1 MECECIQEIHLIAC
15 SRVAATLQNRLISL
29 QLLDCIGR
37 RKISAAL
44 HTSQQHCIR
53 ALFTNKRTHP
63 PTFLSKCKQTPC
75 AFTCTYCAARAHSR
89 EVYAH
94 SLTRTQSLA
103 TAKSHKIFYEARRLE
118 PRVRMSAEHEST
130 RCVSAPDA
138 RAAAA
143 MNGNV
148 IRKIITSSSK
158 CYGSSSPGNP
168 FAIDF
173 PRSRRLIYAARC
185 PCPDKFPVL

>member
-1 MECECIQEIHLIAC
+1 LQFDCPIA
-15 SRVAATLQNRLISL
+15 LE
-29 QLLDCIGR
+29 GE
-37 RKISAAL
+37 K
-44 HTSQQHCIR
+44 SQQHCIR
-53 ALFTNKRTHP
+53 APCTNKRTHP
-63 PTFLSKCKQTPC
+63 THFSLKVRANARSL
-75 AFTCTYCAARAHSR
+75 AHTYCAARAHSR

-138 RAAAA
+138 HAAA
-143 MNGNV
+143 MNGNA
-148 IRKIITSSSK
+148 IRKIIASSSK

-173 PRSRRLIYAARC
+173 PRSRCLIYAARC
-185 PCPDKFPVL
+185 PCRDKFLVL